1 MNAGGN
7 YNRPKV
13 AKFLVGWVPTR
24 TNGIMMW
31 RLSWRCTR
39 RKCKCREDATY
50 PQLDEKTPWSFTI
63 VWYWYITSLVQYR
76 WEPKGDS
83 EIPPL
88 RSDVSN
94 LFPWIGEERQYLM
107 GSLTGAVASQNVTEA
122 FTKVGLVRMEIGLD
136 VQTQKPALLK
146 GLPPDQSRKRK
157 LVIRPYD
164 IGRRKLNG

>member
-1 MNAGGN
+1 
-7 YNRPKV
+7 
-13 AKFLVGWVPTR
+13 
-24 TNGIMMW
+24 
-31 RLSWRCTR
+31 
-39 RKCKCREDATY
+39 
-50 PQLDEKTPWSFTI
+50 
-63 VWYWYITSLVQYR
+63 
-76 WEPKGDS
+76 
-83 EIPPL
+83 
-88 RSDVSN
+88 
-94 LFPWIGEERQYLM
+94 M

>member
-1 MNAGGN
+1 MK
-7 YNRPKV
+7 YHSERFE
-13 AKFLVGWVPTR
+13 FL
-24 TNGIMMW
+24 
-31 RLSWRCTR
+31 
-39 RKCKCREDATY
+39 
-50 PQLDEKTPWSFTI
+50 
-63 VWYWYITSLVQYR
+63 TSAHYLGQGQCLV
-76 WEPKGDS
+76 
-83 EIPPL
+83 
-88 RSDVSN
+88 
-94 LFPWIGEERQYLM
+94 